1 MQPSVLRAGGGSIN
15 LQVRVATGPRPGPLM
30 IYILLNAVPILA
42 ATLAGLLIG
51 ILYHR
56 FAGLPRG
63 GAGLLLTTAL
73 AQAWFAA
80 ILAGALILA
89 PAKAGDW
96 TMAIGSAVV
105 IWIGFVVPVS
115 VVTLRARQVGAGA
128 VVADCLYWLAVMVA
142 QAIVLKSIGLVPPPA

>member
-1 MQPSVLRAGGGSIN
+1 
-15 LQVRVATGPRPGPLM
+15 M
-30 IYILLNAVPILA
+30 IYILLNAGPILA

-51 ILYHR
+51 WVYYRL
-56 FAGLPRG
+56 AGLPRAG
-63 GAGLLLTTAL
+63 VGLLVTVAL

-115 VVTLRARQVGAGA
+115 VVTLRARQIGAGA
-128 VVADCLYWLAVMVA
+128 VVADCLYWLVVMVA
-142 QAIVLKSIGLVPPPA
+142 KAFVLKSIGLVPPPA